1 MLHTITKRLEICID
15 NNIKISEVDHYTW
28 IFSSGI
34 FRLPLE
40 ITLLLQMSYELL
52 SQSGK
57 NSFKH
62 EQTFNIK
69 LSFKIFPLHV
79 FVIKLQVSIFLASIK
94 IQFSRKLSTYNTT
107 KASQGTDLFVK
118 IQQNLFVFNL
128 MTLKYVKYVIH
139 NFHLLLASRQ
149 LKAHRDICKIR
160 CFEKYCSCDKACQFS
175 VLLGTP

>member
-1 MLHTITKRLEICID
+1 MLHTIIKRLEIYID

-62 EQTFNIK
+62 E
-69 LSFKIFPLHV
+69 
-79 FVIKLQVSIFLASIK
+79 
-94 IQFSRKLSTYNTT
+94 
-107 KASQGTDLFVK
+107 
-118 IQQNLFVFNL
+118 
-128 MTLKYVKYVIH
+128 
-139 NFHLLLASRQ
+139 
-149 LKAHRDICKIR
+149 
-160 CFEKYCSCDKACQFS
+160 
-175 VLLGTP
+175 